1 MLLCSVEANKLCT
14 INNNTNS
21 SSCNKAYFDPEM
33 EDIWVLAFFECFSQ
47 FLNRYWGEIWSAGR
61 CCDVCSCQFVRFW
74 WGLCLCYSASVAFS
88 GRVRGF
94 GFETVSL
101 CCGHFPRFFWSLSI
115 ACYCLNDL
123 LRRGGGEEWLH
134 NQCILREVAGG
145 GRSLGLIWVVVLW
158 HGVALVVEVFV
169 NLHTTA
175 LLVIKCMLT
184 LSLYICKHWK
194 FGFFLTSMLVK
205 LGN

>member
-1 MLLCSVEANKLCT
+1 MLLMLLCFVEANKLCT

-61 CCDVCSCQFVRFW
+61 CCDVYSCQFVRFW
-74 WGLCLCYSASVAFS
+74 WGLCLYYSASVAFS

-101 CCGHFPRFFWSLSI
+101 CCGHFPRFFLEFI
-115 ACYCLNDL
+115 DCLL
-123 LRRGGGEEWLH
+123 LPKRFVASGRRG
-134 NQCILREVAGG
+134 RVVAQSVHSSGSC
-145 GRSLGLIWVVVLW
+145 RWR
-158 HGVALVVEVFV
+158 
-169 NLHTTA
+169 
-175 LLVIKCMLT
+175 
-184 LSLYICKHWK
+184 
-194 FGFFLTSMLVK
+194 
-205 LGN
+205 